1 MSQDIATLGLRVD
14 SSQLV
19 DLDRRLRTLEDTAGR
34 TEEATTKLGK
44 STDFLTRLYR
54 DLAAAAAAVKLFE
67 YIKDAALLNARY
79 ETLGVTMGVVGKQAG
94 YTAVQMEAAA
104 VALQKTGISMIESR
118 QQAMRLVQ
126 AHIDLSNAT
135 KLARIAQDA
144 AVIGNMN
151 SSDAFAALVHGIQSG
166 QTEVLRTIGL
176 NVNMEQSY
184 KAIAATLH
192 KTVGQLTQNEKT
204 QGILNAVMAA
214 GSDIAGVYAASMD
227 TAGKQLL
234 SLKRYTEDL
243 KVIQGEVFNEVLTV
257 AVMAYT
263 AHLKDANGEVSALA
277 QNGQLKEWGADIT
290 NVFVWVADN
299 LQNMLGAVKLL
310 STGLAAGAVAIGN
323 AFTYLG
329 SIKDAG
335 LDLDKQKAAWA
346 SYVAAQSSNAAQFAA
361 SRDEILAG
369 EDKFAKAL
377 GERRAAVADKAAK
390 ELKATE
396 DREKQLQNIMVYYAG
411 QREKGLVSEAAYLKA
426 VAATMQAFTGDNH
439 KYADTAAGPDTKG
452 ASAAKKAAEEY
463 AKLIQTIKEKTA
475 ASALDDQTTGKMTEG
490 QKFAI
495 KIMEDLRTGTL
506 KLSAADKT
514 KLAGNLEAMLTQERL
529 TAAHDADAKA
539 QAAAAEKLD
548 KETTA
553 IWDQVRAMQSQVELY
568 GLSATAA
575 LNLEAVR
582 LQAALDTPELTA
594 LELSALERRLA
605 AVRALSIATQE
616 LDSKNFIKKQADDA
630 RQTWQKTADMIEN
643 ALTTALM
650 NGFGSGKSAA
660 VVLRDSIVAMFKTLI
675 LQPTVKAI
683 AQAGAG
689 AAGSLLTS
697 AASAGNASSL
707 LGSGGTAGG
716 LYSAYTSSSLGQFM
730 SGFSG
735 SAAGAS
741 EALGAP
747 MTGAAQAGSYLSN
760 GLSGAAGVPYLG
772 LAGGGLAAYTVGER
786 IGGAGGAV
794 AGAAAGAGT
803 VALGGALTGAAAG
816 TGVAA
821 GAMTALAAIP
831 VWGWAAIGA
840 LAILGSMQDGPE
852 KATRL
857 GFGSNNAAGAISINE
872 RGNEGKS
879 NQYVADTSSTGA
891 FGSFGVVSTFWMEAA
906 QPAVQAFVKTVTQTD
921 DALAKFMNGTEKA
934 ATVAALS
941 AHTYTSNSGAE
952 GSDPNGQGG
961 LDATFRDRIQTIMQ
975 AVDPALGKLLDGF
988 TGTSQ
993 ALAAEAEALLD
1004 YRKNLPAVS
1013 ESLFGVVVT
1022 VQDLVALRTPTEAMG
1037 AALIRITSAFQATNA
1052 VADALGIKVETAF
1065 GSLGLAS
1072 LDARQKLIDLAGGV
1086 DALGAG
1092 TTYFAQNFMTAADR
1106 LSPVF
1111 EAVTRRMGDL
1121 GYAGVT
1127 TADGYRD
1134 AVLKL
1139 AKSGALATEAGASTY
1154 IELLK
1159 LAPSFKMV
1167 GDAAAEAAKAT
1178 ADAAKIA
1185 ADAATQATKDAAEAR
1200 QTAADAVLGQV
1211 DSAYSAL
1218 ETIIGREKAA
1228 KQKAHEIAMAGI
1240 EAQIT
1245 ASQTAVTK
1253 SKTLSDTLHNALD
1266 GLKGPQDARSDRTGA
1281 QAQVAAMLAI
1291 ARAGGPLPT
1300 VEALKAPLATLQ
1312 QDSKDLFATY
1322 QDYQRDFYTTANDVA
1337 ALSSA
1342 ADASLSTDEKALAAL
1357 EAQKKMMEQAYAAEI
1372 AALDATLD
1380 NAKLQVD
1387 LLKGMDLSLITVTSA
1402 LATLN
1407 ATIGAAMQNKDVAT
1421 ASALTQQY
1429 ATSLGRTPDAQGL
1442 AWWKNTV
1449 DQGAPLQQALDGI
1462 ANSNEAK
1469 VVSLYKNVLGRTP
1482 DAPGL
1487 KFWVDVMNS
1496 GVSLDSVSQGFLT
1509 SDEAK
1514 ARSST
1519 PHFAAGGQHS
1529 GGWRVVG
1536 EHGPELEH
1544 TGASTIVSN
1553 GGARALLDQS
1563 GVESEIRAL
1572 RQEMISGLMTIAR
1585 NTGTV
1590 AKLQEQFDRDGT
1602 PQPRNEGATA

>member
-290 NVFVWVADN
+290 DVFVWVADN

-411 QREKGLVSEAAYLKA
+411 QREKGLVSEAQYLKA
-426 VAATMQAFTGDNH
+426 VAATMQSFTGDNH
-439 KYADTAAGPDTKG
+439 KYADTAAGPDTKA
-452 ASAAKKAAEEY
+452 ASAAAKAAKTY
-463 AKLIQTIKEKTA
+463 KDLIGAIEGKTA
-475 ASALDDQTTGKMTEG
+475 ASALDDQMTGKLTAG
-490 QKFAI
+490 QKYSLEV
-495 KIMEDLRTGTL
+495 MDDLRTGAL
-506 KLSAADKT
+506 KLTDTEKKSLGVK
-514 KLAGNLEAMLTQERL
+514 LEAMLTQERL
-529 TAAHDADAKA
+529 TTARDADVKA
-539 QAAAAEKLD
+539 QADAAEKSG

-553 IWDQVRAMQSQVELY
+553 VWDQVRAMQSQVELY

-582 LQAALDTPELTA
+582 LQAALNTPELTA
-594 LELSALERRLA
+594 LELSALEQRLA

-707 LGSGGTAGG
+707 LGSVGTAGG

-735 SAAGAS
+735 SAGAAS

-747 MTGAAQAGSYLSN
+747 MTGAAQAGSY
-760 GLSGAAGVPYLG
+760 AAAAAPYLAA
-772 LAGGGLAAYTVGER
+772 AGGGLAAYGVGER

-803 VALGGALTGAAAG
+803 IALGGAITGAAAG

-1052 VADALGIKVETAF
+1052 VADALGVKVETAF

-1134 AVLKL
+1134 AVLNL

-1357 EAQKKMMEQAYAAEI
+1357 EAQKKIMEQAYAAEI

-1380 NAKLQVD
+1380 NAKRQVD

-1407 ATIGAAMQNKDVAT
+1407 ATIGAAMQNKDVA
-1421 ASALTQQY
+1421 
-1429 ATSLGRTPDAQGL
+1429 ATSGIAGAYNTALGRTPDAAGMSFWQGQ
-1442 AWWKNTV
+1442 V
-1449 DQGAPLQQALDGI
+1449 
-1462 ANSNEAK
+1462 NSGSSVGDVVSAISNSPEAK
-1469 VVSLYKNVLGRTP
+1469 VQALYKSTLGRSA
-1482 DAPGL
+1482 DMGGL
-1487 KFWVDVMNS
+1487 QFWMQQMQNGAS
-1496 GVSLDSVSQGFLT
+1496 ESQIREALT
-1509 SDEAK
+1509 QSAEYQ
-1514 ARSST
+1514 ST

-1536 EHGPELEH
+1536 EHGPELEN

-1563 GVESEIRAL
+1563 AVAAEIRAM
-1572 RQEMISGLMTIAR
+1572 REEMRTGLMTIAR
-1585 NTGTV
+1585 HTGTV

-1602 PQPRNEGATA
+1602 PQPRNEGATV